1 MMVKRVKMFA
11 DSQLFYFGVASSL
24 INIRI
29 YSMSIISIIY
39 RDPTNTWNGRGFCWG
54 VDHASNRSTSPSIT
68 SGYNMK

>member
-29 YSMSIISIIY
+29 YSMSIISIIC
-39 RDPTNTWNGRGFCWG
+39 RDPANTWNGRGFVG
-54 VDHASNRSTSPSIT
+54 MLIT
-68 SGYNMK
+68 LQIARRVPLFPLGKI